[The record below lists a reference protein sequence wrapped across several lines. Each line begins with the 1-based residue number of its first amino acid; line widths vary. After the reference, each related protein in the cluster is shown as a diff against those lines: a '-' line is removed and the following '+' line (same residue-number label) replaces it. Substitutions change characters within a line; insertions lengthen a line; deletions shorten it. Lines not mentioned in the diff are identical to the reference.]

1 MREKQ
6 THVHRQLK
14 NKVSRI
20 DDGGG
25 LSIKK

>member
-6 THVHRQLK
+6 THIHRQLT
-14 NKVSRI
+14 NEVSRI